1 MKKINKLFKF
11 SSSII
16 MCALIFLSGLISVKA
31 ISAPDSMIVD
41 NYEAGYANNP
51 LNINRSF
58 QVKQASDGKYVYC
71 MAYNLLVPEN
81 TKYVNKGVTNDAG
94 VSYIIKKGANDKSLN
109 EYFVTQVS
117 LWIYLLDNNLM
128 QDSSAGSIKAYRST
142 VYSSSYD
149 NNTLA
154 KEIRQTVADAKKATK
169 DSGASLN
176 VSNTVAITKE
186 NNNYVTSVIYVN
198 TSASDY
204 QVKLENAPLNASYEK
219 VNNGFIVKVPTSSV
233 SSDVSFKAVV
243 SVSDEVVDAYIYNA
257 TNSSYQPIVAP
268 FTKKVNLEDEI
279 TLSISPI
286 KEQTPPPEEKP
297 VVSIIKKDKDTNKT
311 LEGATLVLLD
321 SIDEQSSSGKLD
333 LIIQLPYV
341 IKSQSRKDQAEQR
354 RKDIENQL
362 KNSKY
367 GIAYTDGTEKITQL
381 NRPLENNLMKQVE
394 YLTSMLYGQ
403 LGITQGVMDGTADEK
418 TMTNYYSRTIEPIA
432 EAIALEM
439 NRKFLTKTARSQKQ
453 QILYFRDP
461 FKLVPVNEIAEIADK
476 FTRNE
481 ILSSNEVRQV
491 IGRKPSDDPKADQLV
506 NANINQKSGS
516 TPTAKV
522 DNKDNNSSIS
532 PPSNGDYEN
541 KL

>member
-176 VSNTVAITKE
+176 ISNTVAITKE

-321 SIDEQSSSGKLD
+321 SNGNVIDEWVSTNKAHEIELDEGK
-333 LIIQLPYV
+333 YT
-341 IKSQSRKDQAEQR
+341 
-354 RKDIENQL
+354 L
-362 KNSKY
+362 KETKAPEGY
-367 GIAYTDGTEKITQL
+367 E
-381 NRPLENNLMKQVE
+381 
-394 YLTSMLYGQ
+394 LTSETMSFEVTSETKNQ
-403 LGITQGVMDGTADEK
+403 VITFYNEKEEVIEETPPSEVIEVEVESTGTAK
-418 TMTNYYSRTIEPIA
+418 SIIGVAIGIIA
-432 EAIALEM
+432 IVSGIILIY
-439 NRKFLTKTARSQKQ
+439 RKTKTSK
-453 QILYFRDP
+453 
-461 FKLVPVNEIAEIADK
+461 
-476 FTRNE
+476 
-481 ILSSNEVRQV
+481 
-491 IGRKPSDDPKADQLV
+491 
-506 NANINQKSGS
+506 
-516 TPTAKV
+516 
-522 DNKDNNSSIS
+522 
-532 PPSNGDYEN
+532 
-541 KL
+541 

>member
-51 LNINRSF
+51 LNIDRSF

-176 VSNTVAITKE
+176 ISNTVAITKE

-233 SSDVSFKAVV
+233 SRAADQVDAQPYTMDEYVIFVDEGQAKEVYDAIIEMDSHYDAYSVYLSYLEIDEIQKDAFQTQLLSFAGICGIALAAFIVVQYFMMKSRKEEMNLLRRNGINKQKIHQVILFENGVYFVVV
-243 SVSDEVVDAYIYNA
+243 SAVGLILVYFYQSYLDDFTNMFIFNIIVLVISLFLLLVNVIVS
-257 TNSSYQPIVAP
+257 Q
-268 FTKKVNLEDEI
+268 L
-279 TLSISPI
+279 LL
-286 KEQTPPPEEKP
+286 
-297 VVSIIKKDKDTNKT
+297 KDKKHF
-311 LEGATLVLLD
+311 
-321 SIDEQSSSGKLD
+321 K
-333 LIIQLPYV
+333 
-341 IKSQSRKDQAEQR
+341 
-354 RKDIENQL
+354 
-362 KNSKY
+362 
-367 GIAYTDGTEKITQL
+367 
-381 NRPLENNLMKQVE
+381 
-394 YLTSMLYGQ
+394 
-403 LGITQGVMDGTADEK
+403 
-418 TMTNYYSRTIEPIA
+418 
-432 EAIALEM
+432 
-439 NRKFLTKTARSQKQ
+439 NRKL
-453 QILYFRDP
+453 
-461 FKLVPVNEIAEIADK
+461 
-476 FTRNE
+476 
-481 ILSSNEVRQV
+481 
-491 IGRKPSDDPKADQLV
+491 
-506 NANINQKSGS
+506 
-516 TPTAKV
+516 
-522 DNKDNNSSIS
+522 
-532 PPSNGDYEN
+532 
-541 KL
+541 